1 MSVIFKTPDEE
12 KKKLKEPRDLKAHHQ
27 DKYLSQNDKSSFLD
41 EIKNILEEIK
51 NLREDFNK
59 ETKKTWEEIKNIW
72 GEIKNILEEIKNLR
86 EDTKKIFEEIKLLR
100 EEISKTREELKKD
113 IGSVRKT
120 VENTTISIE
129 EEAKEVVNYRL
140 REKLG
145 IDIKLSDLV
154 IKGTEID
161 IYGVSGEYCVIGEAT
176 IRAGKGIIE
185 KLERKVRKLL
195 KIIPELKSKK
205 IIKVIYTLKITDEA
219 IKLAEEKKI
228 WVLKLDREYTS
239 LTVE

>member
-27 DKYLSQNDKSSFLD
+27 DKYLSQNDKSSTLD

-59 ETKKTWEEIKNIW
+59 ETKETWEEIKNIW
-72 GEIKNILEEIKNLR
+72 GEIKNLR

-185 KLERKVRKLL
+185 KLERKVRRLL